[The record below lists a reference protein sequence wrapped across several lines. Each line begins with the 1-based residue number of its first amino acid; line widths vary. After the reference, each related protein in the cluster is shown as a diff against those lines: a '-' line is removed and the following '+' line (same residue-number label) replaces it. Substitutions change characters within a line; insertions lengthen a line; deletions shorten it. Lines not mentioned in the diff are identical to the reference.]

1 MIFREG
7 DIMRALI
14 LAFVLIAVTFG
25 AFAQNLTEERIWKI
39 SSRKRSIFLDSGVFH
54 YKSNTTGASI
64 SGVRNSVAA
73 GRDYERLVID
83 LNSSGVPRL
92 YGHISSADNKL
103 RVDFFDTTVSG
114 VPTQLK
120 NSKYVKGVDFLAID
134 PKNVTMEIALKG
146 KSSFD
151 IFYLENPGR
160 LVIDIR

>member
-1 MIFREG
+1 
-7 DIMRALI
+7 MRALI
-14 LAFVLIAVTFG
+14 LGFILVSLSLSAV
-25 AFAQNLTEERIWKI
+25 AQNLTEERIWKI

-54 YKSNTTGASI
+54 YKSTTTGAI
-64 SGVRNSVAA
+64 ITGLRNSVAA

-83 LNSSGVPRL
+83 FSTANVPRL
-92 YGHISSADNKL
+92 YGHISSSENKL
-103 RVDFFDTTVSG
+103 RVDFFDTAISG
-114 VPTQLK
+114 VPAELK

-134 PKNVTMEIALKG
+134 PKNVTLEISLKG